1 MARKKDEQ
9 SPEPKDDGIERKKY
23 TDIQR
28 VRLDDGELIE
38 KAQEQSR
45 TLQLIEELENDL
57 KTKVQHAKAGIQER
71 EADVKRL
78 AVEIRDR
85 ATYRPVDCE
94 RVFDYR
100 RGIVTEARLD
110 TGEQISERPMTYAE
124 KQRELP
130 LDGPPKDE
138 ELEEDGD
145 DGDDEPSPS
154 GEGKLEA
161 DADQEGGKMGGR
173 RRRGSGRAARA

>member
-1 MARKKDEQ
+1 MATKKTTTK
-9 SPEPKDDGIERKKY
+9 SGTDDGSIERKKY

-28 VRLDDGELIE
+28 VRLDDDELIE

-45 TLQLIEELENDL
+45 TLQLIDELENDL

-78 AVEIRDR
+78 SIEIRDR

-94 RVFDYR
+94 RIFDYR
-100 RGIVTEARLD
+100 RGIVTEVRLD

-145 DGDDEPSPS
+145 DEPAD

-161 DADQEGGKMGGR
+161 DADQEGAKMGGR

>member
-1 MARKKDEQ
+1 MATKKTADK
-9 SPEPKDDGIERKKY
+9 SGADDNSIERKKY

-28 VRLDDGELIE
+28 VRLTDEELIE
-38 KAQEQSR
+38 RAQEQSR
-45 TLQLIEELENDL
+45 TLQTIEEMENDL
-57 KTKVQHAKAGIQER
+57 KTKAQHAKAAIAER

-94 RVFDYR
+94 RIFDYR
-100 RGIVTEARLD
+100 RGLVIEVRLD

-138 ELEEDGD
+138 ELEEGSGD
-145 DGDDEPSPS
+145 DPAD

-161 DADQEGGKMGGR
+161 DADQEGGRMGGR

>member
-1 MARKKDEQ
+1 MAAKKDKQ
-9 SPEPKDDGIERKKY
+9 SPEPKDEGIERKKY

-28 VRLDDGELIE
+28 VRLDDDELIE

-78 AVEIRDR
+78 AIEIRDR

-94 RVFDYR
+94 RIFDYR
-100 RGIVTEARLD
+100 RGIVTEVRLD

-145 DGDDEPSPS
+145 DEPAD

-161 DADQEGGKMGGR
+161 DADQEGAKMGGR

>member
-1 MARKKDEQ
+1 MATKKNQ
-9 SPEPKDDGIERKKY
+9 PKSPDPADDGIERKKY

-28 VRLDDGELIE
+28 VRLTDEELIE
-38 KAQEQSR
+38 RAQEQAR
-45 TLQLIEELENDL
+45 NLQAIEEMEADL
-57 KTKVQHAKAGIQER
+57 KTKAQHAKAAIAER

-94 RVFDYR
+94 RIFDYR
-100 RGIVTEARLD
+100 RGLVFEVRLD

-124 KQRELP
+124 QQRELP

-138 ELEEDGD
+138 ELDE
-145 DGDDEPSPS
+145 DEPPED

-161 DADQEGGKMGGR
+161 DADEEGAKMGGR

>member
-1 MARKKDEQ
+1 MATKKNQ
-9 SPEPKDDGIERKKY
+9 AQTTSSPPDDGIERKKY

-28 VRLDDGELIE
+28 VRLTDEELIE
-38 KAQEQSR
+38 RAQEQSR
-45 TLQLIEELENDL
+45 TLQTIEEMENDL
-57 KTKVQHAKAGIQER
+57 KTKAQHAKAAIAER

-78 AVEIRDR
+78 SVEIRDR

-94 RVFDYR
+94 RIFDYR
-100 RGIVTEARLD
+100 RGLVIEVRLD

-130 LDGPPKDE
+130 LGGAPKDE
-138 ELEEDGD
+138 ELDE
-145 DGDDEPSPS
+145 DEPPED

-161 DADQEGGKMGGR
+161 DADQEGGRMGGR

>member
-1 MARKKDEQ
+1 MATKKTTTKSD
-9 SPEPKDDGIERKKY
+9 DDGAIERKKY

-100 RGIVTEARLD
+100 RGLVIETRLD
-110 TGEQISERPMTYAE
+110 TGEQISERHMTYAE

-130 LDGPPKDE
+130 LGGPPKDE
-138 ELEEDGD
+138 EIEED
-145 DGDDEPSPS
+145 S
-154 GEGKLEA
+154 GGEEELEDRKLEA
-161 DADQEGGKMGGR
+161 DADAEGGRMGGR

>member
-1 MARKKDEQ
+1 MAAKKNQQ
-9 SPEPKDDGIERKKY
+9 SPEPKDEGIERKKY

-28 VRLDDGELIE
+28 VRLDDDELIE
-38 KAQEQSR
+38 RAQEQSR
-45 TLQLIEELENDL
+45 HLQTIEEMEAEL
-57 KTKVQHAKAGIQER
+57 KTKVGHAKAAIQER
-71 EADVKRL
+71 AADVKRL
-78 AVEIRDR
+78 AIEIRDR

-94 RVFDYR
+94 RIFDYR
-100 RGIVTEARLD
+100 RGIVTEVRLD

-130 LDGPPKDE
+130 LGGPPKDE
-138 ELEEDGD
+138 EIDEDSGD
-145 DGDDEPSPS
+145 DPAD

-161 DADQEGGKMGGR
+161 DADQEGGRMGGR

>member
-1 MARKKDEQ
+1 MAAKKDKH
-9 SPEPKDDGIERKKY
+9 SPEPKDEGIERKKY

-28 VRLDDGELIE
+28 VRLTDEELIE
-38 KAQEQSR
+38 RAQEQSR

-94 RVFDYR
+94 RIFDYR
-100 RGIVTEARLD
+100 RGLVIEVRLD

-138 ELEEDGD
+138 ELDE
-145 DGDDEPSPS
+145 DEPPED

-161 DADQEGGKMGGR
+161 DADQEGAKMGGR